1 MARVQDKV
9 AFVTGGASGI
19 GRAAALA
26 LAAEG
31 ARLVVTDLNEQDG
44 AAVAAEIEAAG
55 GESLFLRHD
64 ATIESDWA
72 AAVESALGRFG
83 QIDVMVNNAGLGFVR
98 PIVEMTMEEWRR
110 VMAVNLDGVFLG
122 TKAAI
127 TTMAPRGGGS
137 IINVSSILGIV
148 GTAGASAYSASKGG
162 VRMLT
167 KSAAVEC
174 AQAGLNIRVNSVHPG
189 YIDTPMV
196 QGALGQ
202 QPDPAASRALIESR
216 HPVNHLGEPAD
227 IAQAIVYLASDDAKF
242 VTGTELVVD
251 GGYTAW

>member
-26 LAAEG
+26 LAGEG

-44 AAVAAEIEAAG
+44 AAVASEIEATG
-55 GESLFLRHD
+55 GEALFLSHD
-64 ATIESDWA
+64 ATDESDWA
-72 AAVESALGRFG
+72 AAVEAALGRFG
-83 QIDVMVNNAGLGFVR
+83 QIDVMVNNAGLGFLR

-127 TTMAPRGGGS
+127 AAMAPRGGGS
-137 IINVSSILGIV
+137 IVNVSSVLGIV
-148 GTAGASAYSASKGG
+148 GSAGTSAYSASKGG

-196 QGALGQ
+196 QGALDK
-202 QPDPAASRALIESR
+202 QPDPAASKALIQSR
-216 HPVNHLGEPAD
+216 HPVGHLGEPAD
-227 IAQAIVYLASDDAKF
+227 IARAIVYLASDEAKF
-242 VTGTELVVD
+242 VTGTERVVD